1 MRNILRSFM
10 RFLGGSREAEE
21 QAPASFL
28 PESAEIR
35 EETLD
40 GRELTPEAETTRFL
54 SEITNRSIH
63 LSELAGSQAQ
73 AGDIDAAI
81 KTARGIGS
89 ALFYAS
95 ALREI
100 AIAQARTG
108 QISEAIETIRRI
120 DDPDD
125 QMEALKHFSA
135 IQSGPAAAIASHTLN
150 AALEA
155 IEEIRD
161 EKSLSEKAWRSVMGM
176 AEAGHFTAAVQS
188 AREIG
193 DPAWRSWA
201 LQEIATVQANAKD
214 FTAALNSAS
223 GIGKAPYRSWAY
235 RDIAVAQAQE
245 GQIDAALDTARRV
258 EDPEDREQAM
268 AAIEEHK
275 EQPGE

>member
-1 MRNILRSFM
+1 MRGIIRSLT
-10 RFLGGSREAEE
+10 RFFGASREAEE
-21 QAPASFL
+21 TAPASFL
-28 PESAEIR
+28 PDSAEIR
-35 EETLD
+35 EET
-40 GRELTPEAETTRFL
+40 PEAENTRFL

-63 LSELAGSQAQ
+63 LSELAGSQAK

-81 KTARGIGS
+81 ETARGIGS

-100 AIAQARTG
+100 AIAQARAG
-108 QISEAIETIRRI
+108 HISEAIETIRRI

-135 IQSGPAAAIASHTLN
+135 IQSGPGAIIASHTMN
-150 AALEA
+150 IALEA
-155 IEEIRD
+155 VEEIRD
-161 EKSLSEKAWRSVMGM
+161 EKSLSQKAWLRVMDL
-176 AEAGHFTAAVQS
+176 AEAGDFTAAVQG

-201 LQEIATVQANAKD
+201 LQEIATCQAKAKD
-214 FTAALNSAS
+214 FSAALNSAS
-223 GIGKAPYRSWAY
+223 GISKALYRSWAY
-235 RDIAVAQAQE
+235 RDIAVAQAE
-245 GQIDAALDTARRV
+245 AGQIEAATDTARRV

-268 AAIEEHK
+268 AAVEKHK

>member
-1 MRNILRSFM
+1 MKNMFRSFM
-10 RFLGGSREAEE
+10 RLLGASPEAEE
-21 QAPASFL
+21 TAPTSFL
-28 PESAEIR
+28 PDSAETR

-40 GRELTPEAETTRFL
+40 GRESTPEAENARFL

-63 LSELAGSQAQ
+63 LSELAGSQAK

-81 KTARGIGS
+81 ETARGIGS

-100 AIAQARTG
+100 AIAQTRAG
-108 QISEAIETIRRI
+108 QITEAIETIRRI

-135 IQSGPAAAIASHTLN
+135 VQSGPGAIIASHTMN
-150 AALEA
+150 IALEA

-161 EKSLSEKAWRSVMGM
+161 EKSLSEKAWLSVMDM
-176 AEAGHFTAAVQS
+176 AGAGDFTAAVQN

-201 LQEIATVQANAKD
+201 LQEIATGQADAGD
-214 FTAALNSAS
+214 FSAALNSAS
-223 GIGKAPYRSWAY
+223 GISKPLYRSWAY
-235 RDIAVAQAQE
+235 RDIAVAQAE
-245 GQIDAALDTARRV
+245 AGQIEAALDTARRV
-258 EDPEDREQAM
+258 EDPEDRGQAM
-268 AAIEEHK
+268 AAVEKHK
-275 EQPGE
+275 ELHSE

>member
-1 MRNILRSFM
+1 MRNIFRSFM
-10 RFLGGSREAEE
+10 RLLGTQREAEE
-21 QAPASFL
+21 TAPASFL

-35 EETLD
+35 EET
-40 GRELTPEAETTRFL
+40 PEVENARFFG
-54 SEITNRSIH
+54 EIVNRSIH
-63 LSELAGSQAQ
+63 LSQLASEQAK

-81 KTARGIGS
+81 ETARGIGS

-100 AIAQARTG
+100 AIAQTRTG

-135 IQSGPAAAIASHTLN
+135 VQSGPGAIIASHTMN
-150 AALEA
+150 IALEA

-161 EKSLSEKAWRSVMGM
+161 EKRLSENAWLSVMEM
-176 AEAGHFTAAVQS
+176 AGAGDFTAAVQS

-201 LQEIATVQANAKD
+201 LQEIATGQANAGD
-214 FTAALNSAS
+214 FPAALNSAS
-223 GIGKAPYRSWAY
+223 GISKALYRSWAY
-235 RDIAVAQAQE
+235 RDIAVAQAE
-245 GQIDAALDTARRV
+245 AGQIEAALDTARRV

-268 AAIEEHK
+268 AAVEKHK
-275 EQPGE
+275 EQPGG

>member
-1 MRNILRSFM
+1 MRNIFRSFK
-10 RFLGGSREAEE
+10 RFLGASREVEE
-21 QAPASFL
+21 PAPASFL

-35 EETLD
+35 EET
-40 GRELTPEAETTRFL
+40 PEAGNARFI
-54 SEITNRSIH
+54 SEIVNRSIH
-63 LSELAGSQAQ
+63 LSELAGSQAK

-81 KTARGIGS
+81 ETARGIGS

-125 QMEALKHFSA
+125 QMQALKHFSA

-161 EKSLSEKAWRSVMGM
+161 EKNISENAWLSVMGM
-176 AEAGHFTAAVQS
+176 AEAGDFTAAVQN

-201 LQEIATVQANAKD
+201 LQEIATGQSNAGD
-214 FTAALNSAS
+214 FPAALNSAS

-235 RDIAVAQAQE
+235 RDIAVAQAQD